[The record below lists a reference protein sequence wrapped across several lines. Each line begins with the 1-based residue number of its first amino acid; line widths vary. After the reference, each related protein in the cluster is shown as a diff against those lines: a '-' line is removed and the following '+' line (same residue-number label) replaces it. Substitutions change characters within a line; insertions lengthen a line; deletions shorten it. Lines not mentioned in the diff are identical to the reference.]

1 MLLLWLMLCYF
12 FFWVILLMY
21 VHVSKC
27 YINIRVIFFLTFVYY
42 CHINICV
49 IILFFLFNGYLLI
62 YFVYWTYRKYQKE
75 KVNSKWDLLFHFVS
89 WYELIIFCNCVLTFM
104 LYVIYLFSLDK
115 HVDSKW
121 YGTKWSDFIDI
132 RSLKK
137 EFRGNWG
144 AILDFPG
151 VSNKNES

>member
-1 MLLLWLMLCYF
+1 MSRMSSACECLLHSCQW
-12 FFWVILLMY
+12 
-21 VHVSKC
+21 S
-27 YINIRVIFFLTFVYY
+27 
-42 CHINICV
+42 
-49 IILFFLFNGYLLI
+49 FLFVLLSYKYLYCGTVFYIWWLFANLFYLLE
-62 YFVYWTYRKYQKE
+62 FTENSKKE
-75 KVNSKWDLLFHFVS
+75 KSTTRSTYCFISYFGTSWSLFV
-89 WYELIIFCNCVLTFM
+89 FCFLHPC

-121 YGTKWSDFIDI
+121 YDTKWSDFIDI

-151 VSNKNES
+151 VPDENES